1 MSYRRYSSPFI
12 IQPPQGPAW
21 KTRLR
26 QVIRHTQYDS
36 RPLPEPW
43 PAIGPI
49 YYLIGL
55 HESEYRDS
63 TELRLDLRTRGTGIK
78 NAFRKL
84 SLSAASVSSAPDPL
98 DAQIL
103 RMLCGVIDESDGWYS
118 HDGKVP
124 HHVALDPLAI
134 PDVIPLL
141 CRTNRLLLQNTS
153 GTVNPNPLVLDDAGP
168 WTFRLS
174 IVPLPGTGA
183 VQVQGNLVR
192 GDSVLFIND
201 VELVHDGLLIH
212 QGKVALLDDSG
223 SRALIETLRL
233 DPEFRVPRAQLDAFL
248 AELCQIKQLPPVE
261 FDPELNIES
270 TVAAPRP
277 RLFIQKRAMQRGH
290 PYGDLTANVS
300 FDYGGVLEPCTNT
313 GSAAMFIRDGRRFI
327 RRDTRAEETFIKR
340 LKTLKFTSQW
350 AEPDAP
356 RVWSIR
362 PTVMPPAVA
371 ALTSEGWHV
380 EAAGTI
386 YRNAGSININVATGI
401 DWFDV
406 TGNAQFGDA
415 FVPLPRLLQ
424 AIRKGES
431 TVVLDDGS
439 IGMVPQQWLSKYR
452 LLAGAGEAE
461 GDGIRFLPSQLGLLD
476 AMLASQ
482 NQVVWDEAAAS
493 ARARLAHFDGVS
505 ALDAPQGFVGTL
517 RPYQREGLG
526 WIQFLREFR
535 LGGCLADD
543 MGLGKT
549 IQVLAALLERHHRIA
564 AATGDEPRTSLVV
577 VPRSL
582 VFNWHQEATRFAPQL
597 RLLDHTSTGRPRNP
611 EAFKD
616 VDLVLTTYG
625 TLRSDITWLKD
636 YPFDYA
642 ILDEAQAV
650 KNSASQSAKA
660 VRLLNARHRLAL
672 SGTPVQNHLGELW
685 SLFDFLNPGMLG
697 SSSILQ
703 TAGQGK
709 SLDPEVRTT
718 LARALRPYILRRTKE
733 QVAPELPEKLQ
744 QTVWCDL
751 GPKQRELYDQL
762 RDHYRQALLAHVDS
776 AGIKKSQIQILEALL
791 RLRQAACHPA
801 LLDKAY
807 AHESSA
813 KIDALL
819 SFLDQIA
826 DEGHKALVFSQFTS
840 LLAIVKAKLDEK
852 KIVYEYLDGQ
862 TRDRQQRVER
872 FQTDPDC
879 KLFLISLKA
888 GGLGLN
894 LTAADYVYLLDP
906 WWNPAAEA
914 QAIDRAHR
922 IGQTRRVFAY
932 RLIARDT
939 VEEKVLQLQE
949 TKRELA
955 NAIIDADNSVL
966 SRIGREELQLLLS

>member
-1 MSYRRYSSPFI
+1 MSYRRYTFPYFAR
-12 IQPPQGPAW
+12 QPDGPAW
-21 KTRLR
+21 KRRLR
-26 QVIRHTQYDS
+26 EVIDSTQFDRHPAPQ
-36 RPLPEPW
+36 PW

-49 YYLIGL
+49 YYILGL
-55 HESEYRDS
+55 YESTYSGS
-63 TELRLDLRTRGTGIK
+63 TELRLELRTRGAGAK
-78 NAFRKL
+78 SAFRKL
-84 SLSAASVSSAPDPL
+84 NLPTACVSRAPDPL
-98 DAQIL
+98 DGQIL
-103 RMLCGVIDESDGWYS
+103 RLLCGAAGRAGGWY
-118 HDGKVP
+118 GGEVKVP
-124 HHVALDPLAI
+124 VEVVLDPLALA
-134 PDVIPLL
+134 DVLPML
-141 CRTNRLLLQNTS
+141 CRTSRLHLRTDPR
-153 GTVNPNPLVLDDAGP
+153 TVDPAPLIMDDAGP

-183 VQVQGNLVR
+183 VQLHGRLAR
-192 GDSVLFIND
+192 GESTLSVND
-201 VELVHDGLLIH
+201 VELIYDGMLIH
-212 QGKVALLDDSG
+212 RGKVALVDDG
-223 SRALIETLRL
+223 DAPALVQALRS
-233 DPEFRVPRAQLDAFL
+233 DPEFRVPRAQLDSFL
-248 AELCQIKQLPPVE
+248 TELCQVGRLPHVE

-270 TVAAPRP
+270 STAAPRP
-277 RLFIQKRAMQRGH
+277 RLFIQKRSARSG
-290 PYGDLTANVS
+290 YSNSDLTATVS
-300 FDYGGVLEPCTNT
+300 FDYGGVLEPCTNSR
-313 GSAAMFIRDGRRFI
+313 SAAVFVQDSRRFI
-327 RRDTRAEETFIKR
+327 RRDVQAEDEFIKR
-340 LKTLKFTSQW
+340 LKVLKFTPEWSETGT
-350 AEPDAP
+350 A
-356 RVWSIR
+356 RVWAIR
-362 PTVMPPAVA
+362 SSVMPPAVA
-371 ALTSEGWHV
+371 ALTAEGWHV
-380 EAAGTI
+380 EAAGTV
-386 YRNAGSININVATGI
+386 YRNAGAISINVSSGI

-406 TGNAQFGDA
+406 TGEAHFGDT

-439 IGMVPQQWLSKYR
+439 VGMVPQQWLQKYR
-452 LLAGAGEAE
+452 LLAGAGQAE
-461 GDGIRFLPSQLGLLD
+461 GDGLRFRPNQLGLLD

-482 NQVVWDEAAAS
+482 TQTVWDEAAAA
-493 ARARLAHFDGVS
+493 ARSRLARFDGV
-505 ALDAPQGFVGTL
+505 AAIDAPQGFVGTL
-517 RPYQREGLG
+517 RHYQRDGLG

-549 IQVLAALLERHHRIA
+549 IQVLAALLERHHRA
-564 AATGDEPRTSLVV
+564 AGDADEPRTSLVV

-582 VFNWHQEATRFAPQL
+582 VFNWHQEASRFAPEL
-597 RLLDHTSTGRPRNP
+597 RLLDHTSTARANDA
-611 EAFKD
+611 ESFKD
-616 VDLVLTTYG
+616 ADIVITTYG
-625 TLRSDITWLKD
+625 TLRSDITWMKD

-762 RDHYRQALLAHVDS
+762 RDHYRQSLMAHVDTQ
-776 AGIKKSQIQILEALL
+776 GIKKSQIQILEALL

-807 AHESSA
+807 ANESSA
-813 KIDALL
+813 KIDSLL
-819 SFLDQIA
+819 NFLDQTA

-840 LLAIVKAKLDEK
+840 LLAIVKARLDEK

-872 FQTDPDC
+872 FQNDADC

-894 LTAADYVYLLDP
+894 LTAADYVFLLDP
-906 WWNPAAEA
+906 WWNPAVEA

-922 IGQTRRVFAY
+922 IGQTRKVFAY

-949 TKRELA
+949 TKRDLA

>member
-1 MSYRRYSSPFI
+1 MSYRRYSYPANGRENS
-12 IQPPQGPAW
+12 GPNW
-21 KTRLR
+21 KQRLR
-26 QVIRHTQYDS
+26 EVVKSTQYDP
-36 RPLPEPW
+36 RPSPQPW
-43 PAIGPI
+43 PGVGSI

-55 HESEYRDS
+55 HASAYSET
-63 TELRLDLRTRGTGIK
+63 TELRLDLRTRGAGSK
-78 NAFRKL
+78 NAYRKL
-84 SLSAASVSSAPDPL
+84 NVPTACISNAPDPL
-98 DAQIL
+98 DGQIL
-103 RMLCGVIDESDGWYS
+103 RLICGAIDESGGWYS
-118 HDGKVP
+118 GMDKVP
-124 HHVALDPLAI
+124 VDVALDPLALADI
-134 PDVIPLL
+134 IPLL
-141 CRTNRLLLQNTS
+141 CRTNRLHLRQTAD
-153 GTVNPNPLVLDDAGP
+153 TVSPTPLVLDEAGK
-168 WTFRLS
+168 WSFALR

-183 VQVQGNLVR
+183 VEVHGWLRR
-192 GDSVLFIND
+192 GEESLSIND
-201 VELVHDGLLIH
+201 AELIYDRVLIH
-212 QGKVALLDDSG
+212 GGKVAFIDDSG
-223 SRALIETLRL
+223 AWALVETLRR

-248 AELCQIKQLPPVE
+248 VELCQVGKLPPIE
-261 FDPELNIES
+261 FDEELQIEAL
-270 TVAAPRP
+270 TAPPRP
-277 RLFIQKRAMQRGH
+277 RLFIQKTPAHRPGS
-290 PYGDLTANVS
+290 PGDLTATVS
-300 FDYGGVLEPCTNT
+300 FDYGGVLEPYTSSRS
-313 GSAAMFIRDGRRFI
+313 SAVFVRDGRRFL
-327 RRDTRAEETFIKR
+327 RRDTEAEETFLKR
-340 LKTLKFTSQW
+340 LKSLKFSEHWT
-350 AEPDAP
+350 EPGTP
-356 RVWSIR
+356 RTWLIR
-362 PTVMPPAVA
+362 SAIMPPAVA
-371 ALTSEGWHV
+371 ALTAEGWHV
-380 EAAGTI
+380 EAAGTV
-386 YRNAGSININVATGI
+386 YRNAGSISINISSGI

-406 TGNAQFGDA
+406 TGQATFGDS

-431 TVVLDDGS
+431 TVMLDDGS
-439 IGMVPQQWLSKYR
+439 VGMVPQQWLQKYR

-461 GDGIRFLPSQLGLLD
+461 GDGLRFRTSQLGLLD
-476 AMLASQ
+476 AMLATQ
-482 NQVVWDEAAAS
+482 PLVVWDEAAAA
-493 ARARLAHFDGVS
+493 ARNRLARFDGVT
-505 ALDAPQGFVGTL
+505 AVDAPQGFVGTL

-526 WIQFLREFR
+526 WIHFLHEFR

-549 IQVLAALLERHHRIA
+549 IQVLAALLERHRRPVTDA
-564 AATGDEPRTSLVV
+564 DEPRTSLVV

-597 RLLDHTSTGRPRNP
+597 RLLDHTSPGRPRNA
-611 EAFKD
+611 ESFKD
-616 VDLVLTTYG
+616 ADIIVTTYG
-625 TLRSDITWLKD
+625 TLRSDIAWMKD
-636 YPFDYA
+636 FRFDYA

-660 VRLLNARHRLAL
+660 VRLITARHRLAL

-697 SSSILQ
+697 SSAILQ

-709 SLDPEVRTT
+709 SLDPETRTT

-762 RDHYRQALLAHVDS
+762 RDHYRQSLLSRVDT

-801 LLDKAY
+801 LIDKAY
-807 AHESSA
+807 ADEPSA

-819 SFLDQIA
+819 TFLDEIA

-840 LLAIVKAKLDEK
+840 LLAIVKSRLDEK

-872 FQTDPDC
+872 FQSDADC

-894 LTAADYVYLLDP
+894 LTAADYVFLLDP

-922 IGQTRRVFAY
+922 IGQTQQVFAY
-932 RLIARDT
+932 RLIAKDT
-939 VEEKVLQLQE
+939 VEEKVLKLQQS
-949 TKRELA
+949 KRDLA
-955 NAIIDADNSVL
+955 DAIINADNALISKL
-966 SRIGREELQLLLS
+966 GREDLELLLS